1 MKQNHAALLELPH
14 PTSARHPRMSAAN
27 RAAQFAPFAALTGFE
42 DILEDTTRSAVSQAE
57 WEGYQVA
64 VTDEWERDQTTVTD
78 EWEIKESPEIF
89 EKGMDFC

>member
-1 MKQNHAALLELPH
+1 MKQEITALLELPH

-42 DILEDTTRSAVSQAE
+42 DILEETARAAVSQAE

-64 VTDEWERDQTTVTD
+64 VTDEWETD
-78 EWEIKESPEIF
+78 DWEIKESPEIF